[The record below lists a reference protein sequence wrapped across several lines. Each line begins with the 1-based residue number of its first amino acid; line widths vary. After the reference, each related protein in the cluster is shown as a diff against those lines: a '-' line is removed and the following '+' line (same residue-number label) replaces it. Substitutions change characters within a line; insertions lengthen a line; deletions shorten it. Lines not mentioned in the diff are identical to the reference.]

1 MESTDDNKTEQCL
14 SGEGHISTKLA
25 SLIFIWKQGET
36 SVSLIV
42 WELNFFKDFQEIHL
56 VV

>member
-1 MESTDDNKTEQCL
+1 MESTDDDKTEWCV

-25 SLIFIWKQGET
+25 SLIFIWKQGDT

-42 WELNFFKDFQEIHL
+42 WELNFFKDFWESHL
-56 VV
+56 VA